1 MASAPRNGFLGAI
14 GLNAVAF
21 ALVIAVQQLIVFP
34 ALSKLVSVTEFAAT
48 ILFITL
54 STVLVNVLGGE
65 VSNVSLL
72 RHGQRAL
79 HELPWDSPR
88 LLLGGMTLVTTGA
101 AAATMVFAPIQ
112 PAVTAQFL
120 AVTLL
125 GMARVFGSTPEKAS
139 NEFHL
144 VVVVH
149 GAYAVGAVLGLSLVG
164 PLRSSIVPFL
174 SAELLAVAVVVVV
187 RLRRRAIRLTLRRTE
202 DFSAARRQ
210 FLQLALVAI
219 LMNTVAY
226 LDRLVIVPL
235 LGAAALSAYYAA
247 SALAKSLSMVTNPAA
262 NALLARVG
270 AVGDERA
277 TPLFSKA
284 SRLAVIGWG
293 GLFTLSLALS
303 VAGLAVLYPVYFEVG
318 LSLVVPVAV
327 AAASGSASDLVRPLI
342 MRFVPTSRFL
352 LFNVAYAL
360 VFVVS
365 ILVFSSLWG
374 LVGFAW
380 GGALARTTLLT
391 IYLVQARYAARL
403 SSAAIV
409 E

>member
-34 ALSKLVSVTEFAAT
+34 ALSRIVSVTEFAAT
-48 ILFITL
+48 ILFVTV

-72 RHGQRAL
+72 RHGDRARRR
-79 HELPWDSPR
+79 LPWDSPR
-88 LLLGGMTLVTTGA
+88 LLLGGVALVTTG

-120 AVTLL
+120 VVTLL
-125 GMARVFGSTPEKAS
+125 GLLRVSGVAPEKAS

-277 TPLFSKA
+277 RPLLSKT

-303 VAGLAVLYPVYFEVG
+303 VAGLAVLYPIYFEVG

>member
-34 ALSKLVSVTEFAAT
+34 ALSRIVSLTEFAAT
-48 ILFITL
+48 ILFVTV

-72 RHGQRAL
+72 RHGDRARRR
-79 HELPWDSPR
+79 LPWDSPR
-88 LLLGGMTLVTTGA
+88 LLLGGVALVTTG

-120 AVTLL
+120 VVTLL
-125 GMARVFGSTPEKAS
+125 GLLRVSGVAPEKAS

-277 TPLFSKA
+277 RPLLSKT

-303 VAGLAVLYPVYFEVG
+303 VAGLAVLYPIYFEVG